1 MALLTGPEIARQ
13 VGLGGVTI
21 DPFDPA
27 RLGPNSYDLTLAPEL
42 LVYGKNYPRHLA
54 HEVSAACRQDP
65 GKMIRYA
72 GAVPL
77 DMAAEEPTVA
87 LTIPPT
93 GLVLWPGVL
102 YLGATAERAGADDF
116 VPRIDGRSSAG
127 RLGLSVHITAGLGD
141 VGFKDRWTLEI
152 TVVVPL
158 RVYAGARI
166 CQVTFETVA
175 GEPRPYRGQYAGQT
189 GPRPSGLW
197 RDFAAGPIPAAEPPP
212 GCPGCAALRAVA
224 LQCAD
229 RLADCSE
236 ILGRLAERKDR
247 RPT

>member
-1 MALLTGPEIARQ
+1 MALLTGPEIHRQ
-13 VGLGGVTI
+13 VRLGGVTI

-27 RLGPNSYDLTLAPEL
+27 RLGSNSYDLTLAPEL
-42 LVYGKNYPRHLA
+42 LVYAKNYPIHRA
-54 HEVSAACRQDP
+54 CEEYAASAGPKHWQYFACV
-65 GKMIRYA
+65 A
-72 GAVPL
+72 NEPL

-87 LTIPPT
+87 LTIPPG

-102 YLGATAERAGADDF
+102 YLGATAERAGADGF

-141 VGFKDRWTLEI
+141 VGFKDRWTLEV

-166 CQVTFETVA
+166 CQVTFETVD

-197 RDFAAGPIPAAEPPP
+197 RDFDNAKGP
-212 GCPGCAALRAVA
+212 
-224 LQCAD
+224 
-229 RLADCSE
+229 
-236 ILGRLAERKDR
+236 
-247 RPT
+247 T